1 MCFFLRENIIIK
13 KYFANIIKICYYEL
27 DEREMAMNIKQENF
41 KRIAEN
47 RVNKIIDMISKLEN
61 LNNASFYEYSDEQI
75 DNIFNAIQNELD
87 RQKEKFKRS
96 KNTKKRFEL

>member
-1 MCFFLRENIIIK
+1 
-13 KYFANIIKICYYEL
+13 
-27 DEREMAMNIKQENF
+27 MNIKQENF

-87 RQKEKFKRS
+87 RQKEKFKRI